1 MTSDMTDSELLQRY
15 LTAGAEADFAA
26 LVERHLPLVYG
37 AALRQ
42 LGNPALAQEVTQNVF
57 ITLARRAIWL
67 TGHPS
72 LAGWLYR
79 TAVHLAQHQVRAEQR
94 RRRREQIALELGT
107 TMKVDDSLFSKI
119 APVLDEILL
128 ELGAADR
135 EALLLRFFADKSMRE
150 IGAALGVR
158 EDAAQKRVAKALDAL
173 TERFRRRGF
182 HIAGAAATALALQQ
196 ASAGAVPAGLGAL
209 ATQAALGS
217 GAAAS
222 LGGLAMPITKLMTL
236 TKLQSIALCVAVAA
250 LPLGYEWNALNRARQ
265 AHESM
270 QAQLQSFGGETLAR
284 ENNQIRAERQ
294 LAELQSQLAQPPP
307 TQPPASNPAVIRPP
321 ENLYLWDEN
330 SPYVRVPRQLMA
342 QVRFAPYA
350 TRLTRDGKIERYQ
363 LPPLAGDGT
372 PQPALEAAL
381 GLSADEAERLRQICQ
396 AAFAQF
402 NNLAADHS
410 ELKSEPLGSNTTM
423 KLKTAAFPDEGSQF
437 REQFQQQIAG
447 LLGPER
453 ADAFWQQAAPV
464 FTGLLND
471 FGKYPRELQ
480 LIRNEQAGS
489 LELLNS
495 YHDGTSIGTLD
506 QQRNGLALP
515 PALQAYADTWAREM
529 AAQSTQQP
537 RQQP

>member
-1 MTSDMTDSELLQRY
+1 MTDSELLQRY

-270 QAQLQSFGGETLAR
+270 QAQLQSFGAETLAR

-307 TQPPASNPAVIRPP
+307 VQPPASNPAVIRPP

-350 TRLTRDGKIERYQ
+350 TRLTRDGKVERYQ

-423 KLKTAAFPDEGSQF
+423 KLKTAAFPGEGSQF
-437 REQFQQQIAG
+437 REQFQQQITG

>member
-423 KLKTAAFPDEGSQF
+423 KLKTTAFPDEGSQF